1 METDYIRCVRSF
13 NRTVT
18 QRIGALNSSFLDL
31 GRPLGEARLLYEI
44 GQDGREVS
52 VLRETLALDS
62 GYLSRLLRSLE
73 RQGLVRTRRGAGDG
87 RGRHVEPTQKGVDE
101 LEEYR
106 RRSDGFA
113 RSLLLPLSSNQ
124 RDRLVAAMAEVE
136 RLMRAAAV
144 EIRVEKPNSAAALR
158 CLESYYQELAERF
171 DGGYDPAMALP
182 LASDKLIPPTGC
194 FIVAHLD
201 GAPIGCAALK
211 VNDAKIGEIKRM
223 WVAASARGL
232 GIGRRILMSL
242 EEHAREFG
250 LGVLR
255 LDTNKALKEAQ
266 NLYRTSGYQEV
277 ARFNDEP
284 YADHW
289 FEKAGLDGS
298 HRDEKLD

>member
-1 METDYIRCVRSF
+1 MDSEQIHRVRSF

-44 GQDGREVS
+44 GPDGGNVS
-52 VLRETLALDS
+52 GLREKLALDS

-136 RLMRAAAV
+136 RLVRAAAV
-144 EIRVEKPNSAAALR
+144 EIRVERPDSVAALW
-158 CLESYYQELAERF
+158 CLETYYRELAERF
-171 DGGYDPAMALP
+171 EGGYDPAVALP
-182 LASDKLIPPTGC
+182 LGPDNLTPPTGC
-194 FIVAHLD
+194 FIVAYLD
-201 GAPIGCAALK
+201 GAPIACGALK
-211 VNDAKIGEIKRM
+211 VKDAKIGEIKRM

-232 GIGRRILMSL
+232 GISRRMLMSL
-242 EEHAREFG
+242 EEHARQFG
-250 LGVLR
+250 LGTLR

-266 NLYRTSGYQEV
+266 NLYRTSGYKEV

-284 YADHW
+284 YAHHW

-298 HRDEKLD
+298 YRDEKLE

>member
-1 METDYIRCVRSF
+1 METDQIRCVRSF

-18 QRIGALNSSFLDL
+18 QRIGALNSSFLDR

-44 GQDGREVS
+44 GPDGREVS
-52 VLRETLALDS
+52 VLREKLTLDS

-73 RQGLVRTRRGAGDG
+73 RQGLVRTRRRASDG
-87 RGRHVEPTQKGVDE
+87 RGRYVEPTRDGIDE
-101 LEEYR
+101 LEEYE

-144 EIRVEKPNSAAALR
+144 EIRVEQTDSAAAR
-158 CLESYYQELAERF
+158 WCLETYYRELAGRF
-171 DGGYDPAMALP
+171 AGGYDPATARP
-182 LASDKLIPPTGC
+182 LGPDKLIPPTGC
-194 FIVAHLD
+194 FLVAYLD
-201 GAPIGCAALK
+201 GAPIGCGALK
-211 VNDAKIGEIKRM
+211 AADATIGEIKRM
-223 WVAASARGL
+223 WVAAGARGL
-232 GIGRRILMSL
+232 GVGRRMLMSL
-242 EEHAREFG
+242 EDHARQFG

-284 YADHW
+284 YAHHW
-289 FEKAGLDGS
+289 FEKVGLTAPETDQPQ
-298 HRDEKLD
+298 

>member
-1 METDYIRCVRSF
+1 MNEDHIRCVRSF

-18 QRIGALNSSFLDL
+18 QRIGALNSSFLDR

-44 GQDGREVS
+44 GPEGREVS
-52 VLRETLALDS
+52 GLREKLALDS

-144 EIRVEKPNSAAALR
+144 EIRVEKPDSAAALW
-158 CLESYYQELAERF
+158 CLETYYQELAERF
-171 DGGYDPAMALP
+171 EGGYDPAMARP
-182 LASDKLIPPTGC
+182 LGPEGLIPPTGC
-194 FIVAHLD
+194 FIVAYLD
-201 GAPIGCAALK
+201 GAPIGCGALK
-211 VNDAKIGEIKRM
+211 VKNAKIGEIKRI

-232 GIGRRILMSL
+232 GVGRRILMSL
-242 EEHAREFG
+242 EEHARQFG
-250 LGVLR
+250 LRILR

-284 YADHW
+284 YAHHW

-298 HRDEKLD
+298 YRDEKLD

>member
-1 METDYIRCVRSF
+1 METDHIGCVRSF

-44 GQDGREVS
+44 GPDGREVS
-52 VLRETLALDS
+52 VLREKLALDS

-87 RGRHVEPTQKGVDE
+87 RGRYVEPTRKGVDE

-113 RSLLLPLSSNQ
+113 QSLLLPLSNNQ

-144 EIRVEKPNSAAALR
+144 EIRVEKPDSAAALW
-158 CLESYYQELAERF
+158 CLETYYQELAQRF
-171 DGGYDPAMALP
+171 EGGYDPATALP
-182 LASDKLIPPTGC
+182 LGPDKLIPPTGC
-194 FIVAHLD
+194 FIVAYLD
-201 GAPIGCAALK
+201 GAPIGCGALK
-211 VNDAKIGEIKRM
+211 VKDATIGEIKRM

-250 LGVLR
+250 LNVLR

-277 ARFNDEP
+277 ARFSDEP
-284 YADHW
+284 YAHHW
-289 FEKAGLDGS
+289 FEKAVMDGS
-298 HRDEKLD
+298 QRHEKLD